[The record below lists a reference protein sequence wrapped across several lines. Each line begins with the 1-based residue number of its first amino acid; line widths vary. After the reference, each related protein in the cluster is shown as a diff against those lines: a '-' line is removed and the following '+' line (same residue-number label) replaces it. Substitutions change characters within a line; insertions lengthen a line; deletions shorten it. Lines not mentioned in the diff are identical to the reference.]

1 MRRAYHHRPAV
12 HTGYRFDGCQ
22 QVFLLTAAAHG
33 HKDLRGTS
41 TRETMRDLRWYRNV
55 DRFAEQRSRDPGA
68 WPDILTLVVNGQIV
82 DQLDVRVEHPE
93 HVGLRIVPAA
103 FPCCPGQDGL
113 PEETGTHRQRRQPSG
128 HPCAQPLGKPVH
140 DAQPQV
146 VRHVQEE
153 VLFQPWA
160 IYRARTVNHRGDA
173 HQLRRNPG
181 MGDESVD
188 HEVWPILAQIVGD
201 GVDHVPGAPLV
212 SQELGSVMVG
222 THDGVDLLLRQGKTC
237 GPGLVSGL
245 SDLLHEALP
254 GLRVEEG
261 DLYFPTPLVGDPL
274 DRPCDLNSSGGVTRV
289 EGRHDDRHP
298 HRFLHVL
305 LLGFF
310 SYQPC

>member
-1 MRRAYHHRPAV
+1 
-12 HTGYRFDGCQ
+12 
-22 QVFLLTAAAHG
+22 
-33 HKDLRGTS
+33 
-41 TRETMRDLRWYRNV
+41 
-55 DRFAEQRSRDPGA
+55 
-68 WPDILTLVVNGQIV
+68 
-82 DQLDVRVEHPE
+82 
-93 HVGLRIVPAA
+93 
-103 FPCCPGQDGL
+103 
-113 PEETGTHRQRRQPSG
+113 
-128 HPCAQPLGKPVH
+128 
-140 DAQPQV
+140 
-146 VRHVQEE
+146 
-153 VLFQPWA
+153 
-160 IYRARTVNHRGDA
+160 
-173 HQLRRNPG
+173 